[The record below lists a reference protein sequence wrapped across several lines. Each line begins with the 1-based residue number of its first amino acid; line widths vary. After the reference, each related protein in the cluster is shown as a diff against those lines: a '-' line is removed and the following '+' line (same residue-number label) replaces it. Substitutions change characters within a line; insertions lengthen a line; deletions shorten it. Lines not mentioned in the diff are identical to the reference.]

1 MIKIKLGFLAD
12 DIFLRHIMH
21 KLTQLR
27 MCLVEIYLH
36 LFNLG
41 KNSIDLLV

>member
-1 MIKIKLGFLAD
+1 MIKIKLGFLTD
-12 DIFLRHIMH
+12 GIFLRHSMH

-27 MCLVEIYLH
+27 MRLVEINLH

>member
-1 MIKIKLGFLAD
+1 MIKIKLCFLTDA
-12 DIFLRHIMH
+12 IFLRHSVH

-27 MCLVEIYLH
+27 MGLVEINLH

-41 KNSIDLLV
+41 KNGVDLLV

>member
-12 DIFLRHIMH
+12 AIFLRNSVH

-27 MCLVEIYLH
+27 VRLVQINLH

-41 KNSIDLLV
+41 KNSVDLLV